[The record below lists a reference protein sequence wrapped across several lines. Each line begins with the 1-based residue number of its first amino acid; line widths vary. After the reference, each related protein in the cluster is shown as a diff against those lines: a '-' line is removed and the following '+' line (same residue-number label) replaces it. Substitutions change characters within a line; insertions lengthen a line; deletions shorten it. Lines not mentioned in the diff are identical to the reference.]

1 MNTIDINIAYNY
13 CKNIA
18 INHYENFPVASL
30 LFPGDIRKYIY
41 AVYAFARTADDIAD
55 SPNLSS
61 ENKIKLLDEYESV
74 FLNLLNKKMLSN
86 VEKTNQI
93 MMAVVD
99 VIRKFNIPEFEFLNL
114 LKAFKQ
120 DSIKNRYT
128 EFEELLNYSEM
139 SANPIGHLVLYI
151 SGYNSDNQNELFKLS
166 DKICTALQLTNF
178 WQDVSVDL
186 KMDRIY
192 IPTVLME
199 KYYYNEEKLKNNIEN
214 NDFKN
219 LISFL
224 INKTYYIFDEGKPL
238 TNILN
243 KRLRREFKAIFN
255 GGILLLKKIE
265 QNDFRVLSQRLTL
278 SRLDKLKIML
288 KVLLN

>member
-1 MNTIDINIAYNY
+1 METSDINIAYNY

-30 LFPGDIRKYIY
+30 LFPKDKRKYVY

-55 SPNLSS
+55 SPDLSS
-61 ENKIKLLDEYESV
+61 ENKIKLLDEYESA
-74 FLNLLNKKMLSN
+74 FLNLLNKNTLSD

-99 VIRKFNIPEFEFLNL
+99 ATRKFNIPESEFLNL

-120 DSIKNRYT
+120 DSVKNRYT

-192 IPTVLME
+192 IPTALME
-199 KYYYNEEKLKNNIEN
+199 KNHYNEEKLKKNIEN

-224 INKTYYIFDEGKPL
+224 VNKTYYIFNEGKPL
-238 TNILN
+238 TTILK
-243 KRLRREFKAIFN
+243 KRLRKEFKAIFN

>member
-1 MNTIDINIAYNY
+1 LNTIDINIAYNY

-128 EFEELLNYSEM
+128 EFEELLNYSEL